1 MHISPTGNGERPP
14 KYSSIYRDDST
25 TRSESK
31 RAQKKDDSRKTRQ
44 DKKTK
49 KMAMSLNKE
58 QRAAR
63 LLCAIITVFIL
74 LWAPYNVMALYAS
87 ANSFQSIPTWAWA
100 LGYWLC
106 YLNSTL
112 NPACYAACNKVGK
125 KDYRLAS
132 WSLNRQRY
140 HGWQCWDYEKRQ
152 CVDYNFI
159 KQNCY
164 LFLLFYTNLQNGAL
178 HISANE
184 SQKFPIGQN

>member
-125 KDYRLAS
+125 KDYRLA
-132 WSLNRQRY
+132 Y
-140 HGWQCWDYEKRQ
+140 
-152 CVDYNFI
+152 
-159 KQNCY
+159 
-164 LFLLFYTNLQNGAL
+164 
-178 HISANE
+178 
-184 SQKFPIGQN
+184 